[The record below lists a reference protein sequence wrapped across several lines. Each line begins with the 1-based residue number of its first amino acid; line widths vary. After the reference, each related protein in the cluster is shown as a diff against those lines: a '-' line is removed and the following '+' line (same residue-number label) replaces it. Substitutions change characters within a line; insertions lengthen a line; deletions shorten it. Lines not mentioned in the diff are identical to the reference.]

1 MRRKQQAGAFT
12 LEPLAYR
19 CDLFWCRLLFGK
31 KVVESEHQERVGIS
45 QNPFVNRQFVTR
57 LVDAL
62 EHGDRVASCF
72 TGNLLEPERG
82 AVKKFQRAGDPLK
95 ELRST
100 PLRRLVRRPQ
110 HSADFGHRREAI
122 FHRGGIALG
131 FPRVTPRPVDAQA
144 ALAGRV
150 FAGDVVLVVRAC
162 RC

>member
-1 MRRKQQAGAFT
+1 MRRKQQAGAFA

-31 KVVESEHQERVGIS
+31 KVVESEHQERVGVS

-62 EHGDRVASCF
+62 EHGNRVASCF
-72 TGNLLEPERG
+72 TGNLLEAERG

-144 ALAGRV
+144 ALARRV